1 MPMNDDDLFAEV
13 MGSVDG
19 ANEGKDSARF
29 ISSAPKPSIDPSAKK
44 LAEERARIEAQA
56 AQQAEEQRREAQ
68 KRETQAAQ
76 QAEAQR
82 REAQKRETQAA
93 QQAEAQR
100 REAQRREAQAAQ
112 QAEAQRR
119 EAQAAR
125 IAAEKAQAERQAAM
139 EKAEQLH
146 KQEEQ
151 ARVQRELQAAEQRRH
166 EQERVRAE
174 QAKAAAA
181 AQIENEKRMRAE
193 QASKA
198 SVAGSF
204 DINTVQ
210 LVLKVADLYR
220 SYEKE
225 NQEAVKTFLSEANE
239 SNLILRVL
247 NEPTKTRKAL
257 VALVKAQ
264 AAEQVERAF
273 FLVALD
279 DDLLR
284 DMGEIMINYEKAT
297 LDLSKISSSR
307 IEYCRELEHSIN
319 LLTDEKRVKI
329 EAIEKLFVIPIT
341 K

>member
-1 MPMNDDDLFAEV
+1 MAINDEDLFAEV

-56 AQQAEEQRREAQ
+56 AQQAE
-68 KRETQAAQ
+68 
-76 QAEAQR
+76 
-82 REAQKRETQAA
+82 
-93 QQAEAQR
+93 
-100 REAQRREAQAAQ
+100 AQRREAQAAQ
-112 QAEAQRR
+112 QAEERARIAAQAAQQAEEQRR
-119 EAQAAR
+119 EAQANKERVAR

-151 ARVQRELQAAEQRRH
+151 ARVQRELQAAEQRRL

-174 QAKAAAA
+174 QAKVAAAT
-181 AQIENEKRMRAE
+181 QLENEKRMRAE
-193 QASKA
+193 QARKA

-220 SYEKE
+220 SYENE

>member
-1 MPMNDDDLFAEV
+1 MAIKDDDLFAEV

-29 ISSAPKPSIDPSAKK
+29 ISSAPKPSVDPSAKK

-68 KRETQAAQ
+68 AAQ
-76 QAEAQR
+76 QAE
-82 REAQKRETQAA
+82 K
-93 QQAEAQR
+93 
-100 REAQRREAQAAQ
+100 QRREAQAAQ
-112 QAEAQRR
+112 QAEKQRR

-125 IAAEKAQAERQAAM
+125 ISAEKAQAARISAEKAQAERQAAM

-151 ARVQRELQAAEQRRH
+151 ARVQRELQAAEQRRQ

-174 QAKAAAA
+174 QAKVAAAT
-181 AQIENEKRMRAE
+181 QIENEKRMRAE
-193 QASKA
+193 QARKA

-279 DDLLR
+279 DELLR

>member
-1 MPMNDDDLFAEV
+1 MAIKDDDLFAEV

-19 ANEGKDSARF
+19 ANEGKDSTRF

-68 KRETQAAQ
+68 KR
-76 QAEAQR
+76 
-82 REAQKRETQAA
+82 K
-93 QQAEAQR
+93 
-100 REAQRREAQAAQ
+100 AQAAQ
-112 QAEAQRR
+112 QAEEQRR
-119 EAQAAR
+119 EAQANKERAARISAEKAQAAR
-125 IAAEKAQAERQAAM
+125 IAAEKAQAERQATM

-151 ARVQRELQAAEQRRH
+151 ARVQRELQAEEQRRL

-174 QAKAAAA
+174 QAKVAAA

-193 QASKA
+193 QARKA

-279 DDLLR
+279 DELLR

>member
-1 MPMNDDDLFAEV
+1 MAINDEDLFAEV

-68 KRETQAAQ
+68 KR
-76 QAEAQR
+76 
-82 REAQKRETQAA
+82 K
-93 QQAEAQR
+93 
-100 REAQRREAQAAQ
+100 AQAAQ
-112 QAEAQRR
+112 QAEEQRR
-119 EAQAAR
+119 EAQANKERAARISAEKAQAAR
-125 IAAEKAQAERQAAM
+125 IAAEKAQAERQATM

-151 ARVQRELQAAEQRRH
+151 ARVQRELQAEEQRRL

-174 QAKAAAA
+174 QAKVAAA

-193 QASKA
+193 QARKA

-279 DDLLR
+279 DELLR

>member
-1 MPMNDDDLFAEV
+1 MKDDDLFAEV

-29 ISSAPKPSIDPSAKK
+29 ISSAPKPSIDPSAKR

-68 KRETQAAQ
+68 ANKERAARIS
-76 QAEAQR
+76 AE
-82 REAQKRETQAA
+82 K
-93 QQAEAQR
+93 
-100 REAQRREAQAAQ
+100 
-112 QAEAQRR
+112 
-119 EAQAAR
+119 AQAAR
-125 IAAEKAQAERQAAM
+125 IAAEKAQAERQATM

-151 ARVQRELQAAEQRRH
+151 ARVQRELQAEEQRRL

-174 QAKAAAA
+174 QAKVAAA

-193 QASKA
+193 QARKA

-319 LLTDEKRVKI
+319 SLTDEKRVKI
-329 EAIEKLFVIPIT
+329 EAIEKLFVIPIA